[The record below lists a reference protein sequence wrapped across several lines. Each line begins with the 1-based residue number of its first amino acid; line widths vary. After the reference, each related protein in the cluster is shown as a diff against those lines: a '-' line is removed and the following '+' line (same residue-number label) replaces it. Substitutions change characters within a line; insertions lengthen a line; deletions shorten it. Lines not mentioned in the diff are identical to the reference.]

1 MEVPEYGDALVIK
14 RSTNMLGLSKYEFN
28 TTIEGKLL
36 SKSNHHIDFK
46 RNKTGKINNVNR
58 VWYDNSK
65 DI

>member
-1 MEVPEYGDALVIK
+1 
-14 RSTNMLGLSKYEFN
+14 MLGLSKYEFD

-46 RNKTGKINNVNR
+46 RNKTGKLNNVNR
-58 VWYDNSK
+58 VWYDHSK